1 MIGVISDTH
10 DNMEA
15 IRKAVEFFNNKKV
28 EFVVFAGD
36 FLTPL
41 SVEPFKNLECGLKGV
56 FGNNEADKINVNK
69 KLADIDSNFS
79 DFLELEHD
87 GKRIAIYHGHIPGI
101 LNALVECGIYDI
113 VIAGHTH
120 TPEITLEGK
129 TLLLN
134 PGECCGYLTG
144 VQTIATL
151 DVKELKAEIHEL

>member
-10 DNMEA
+10 DNVYA
-15 IRKAVEFFNNKKV
+15 IKKAVEFFNNKKV

-36 FLTPL
+36 FIAPL
-41 SVEPFKNLECGLKGV
+41 SVEPFKNLECPLKGV
-56 FGNNEADKINVNK
+56 FGNNEGDKLNLNK
-69 KLADIDSNFS
+69 KLHELGTEFHY
-79 DFLELEHD
+79 FLEFEHE
-87 GKRIAIYHGHIPGI
+87 GKSIAVYHGQVAAI
-101 LNALVECGIYDI
+101 LEALVKSGIYDI

-120 TPEITLEGK
+120 TPETTVEGK

-151 DVKELKAEIHEL
+151 DIKEMKAEIHEL